1 MNAESILKFLQL
13 AEQLKCNTRHCETSS
28 GRKESVAEHC
38 FSLVMF
44 AWLLQDDFP
53 DLDMEKVMHMCLVHD
68 MGEAVTGDIPCFE
81 KTEEARA
88 VEGSEIRNIAEML
101 DNGRKQEFLDL
112 HREMEE
118 NKSKEARLFHVLDK
132 MEAVIQHNE
141 ADISTWLPLE
151 YELQMNYGVNEARE
165 FTVTGKLRD
174 LVLEQSRKKIMEKNN
189 ERERA

>member
-1 MNAESILKFLQL
+1 MNAESILKFLKL

-132 MEAVIQHNE
+132 MEAVFQHNE

-174 LVLEQSRKKIMEKNN
+174 LVLEQSRKKIMEKKK
-189 ERERA
+189 